1 MTNTIKWQYE
11 GTDIYFLS
19 TEANFE
25 RHKLENTKYV
35 NLTTTPNIIIIQNEP
50 TTNPT
55 VTSKHCRNC
64 NSSTKTKSTLS
75 VDNQTA
81 QPTGEETS
89 GLLNVLD
96 ILDVSNTPFV
106 YSESG
111 DTNLSGDLN

>member
-64 NSSTKTKSTLS
+64 NSSTKTQPTLS
-75 VDNQTA
+75 VDNEESKA
-81 QPTGEETS
+81 TGEETS
-89 GLLNVLD
+89 GLLDVLD
-96 ILDVSNTPFV
+96 ILDVTNTPFNFT
-106 YSESG
+106 
-111 DTNLSGDLN
+111 DNTNLSGDLN

>member
-1 MTNTIKWQYE
+1 
-11 GTDIYFLS
+11 
-19 TEANFE
+19 
-25 RHKLENTKYV
+25 
-35 NLTTTPNIIIIQNEP
+35 
-50 TTNPT
+50 
-55 VTSKHCRNC
+55 
-64 NSSTKTKSTLS
+64 

-96 ILDVSNTPFV
+96 ILDVSDTPFV